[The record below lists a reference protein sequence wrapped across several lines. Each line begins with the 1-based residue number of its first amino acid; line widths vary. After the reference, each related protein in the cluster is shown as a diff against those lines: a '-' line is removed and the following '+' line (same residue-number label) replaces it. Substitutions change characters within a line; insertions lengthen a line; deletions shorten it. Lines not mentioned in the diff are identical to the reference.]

1 MRIVNEPTEIDG
13 IRVVQDNDEIEQAL
27 KNGESVYH
35 WEFGDSMSPL
45 INNREYCLIRPCV
58 PAEVKRGDAVFC
70 VMSDGYG
77 HRYGMV
83 HQVWEISDASHT
95 GELWFKI
102 GSTGTSIFGWTKEV
116 YGIAKGTDIFQEFTN
131 KWKEFL
137 EAEKLKAMAEREN
150 YGEE

>member
-13 IRVVQDNDEIEQAL
+13 VRVVQDNDEIEQAL
-27 KNGESVYH
+27 KNGERVYH

-116 YGIAKGTDIFQEFTN
+116 YGIAKGTDIFQEFTEEMRIALE
-131 KWKEFL
+131 KEKEKA
-137 EAEKLKAMAEREN
+137 EAKA
-150 YGEE
+150 Y

>member
-1 MRIVNEPTEIDG
+1 MRIVNEPQEIDG
-13 IRVVQDNDEIEQAL
+13 IRVVQNNEEIEKAL

-45 INNREYCLIRPCV
+45 IKNREYCLIKPCV

-70 VMSDGYG
+70 IMSDEFD
-77 HRYGMV
+77 HRWGMV
-83 HQVWEISDASHT
+83 HQVWEISDASHS
-95 GELWFKI
+95 GELYFKI

-131 KWKEFL
+131 KWREFL
-137 EAEKLKAMAEREN
+137 EAERAKAMAEREA
-150 YGEE
+150 EED

>member
-1 MRIVNEPTEIDG
+1 MRIVNEPQEIDG

-27 KNGESVYH
+27 KNGERVYH

-58 PAEVKRGDAVFC
+58 PTEVKRGDAVFC

>member
-13 IRVVQDNDEIEQAL
+13 VRVVQDNDEIEQAL
-27 KNGESVYH
+27 KNGERVYH

>member
-13 IRVVQDNDEIEQAL
+13 LRVIQDTVEMEKAL
-27 KNGESVYH
+27 KNGESFYH

-45 INNREYCLIRPCV
+45 IRNREYIVVKPCV

-70 VMSDGYG
+70 VMSDEFG
-77 HRYGMV
+77 HRWGMV
-83 HQVWEISDASHT
+83 HQVWEISDASHS
-95 GELWFKI
+95 GELYFKI

-131 KWKEFL
+131 KWREFL
-137 EAEKLKAMAEREN
+137 EAEKLKAMAERES
-150 YGEE
+150 